1 MHFMSV
7 NVKNGATH
15 SETYLFIRTPR
26 VLPDVEERRQQ
37 GAGRYSFGQ
46 SSYVGVEILVHIGT
60 GGPDDAG
67 NSLHKLLRRN
77 ETWNRNGNTGQDF
90 DDKRYLSGFIGE
102 QAAAKSE
109 NQLNVGNHSCSKSLA
124 ENKENED

>member
-67 NSLHKLLRRN
+67 NS
-77 ETWNRNGNTGQDF
+77 GQDF